1 MRFFEVFM
9 KSNRVPM
16 TILGQL
22 FGHMGLLRSQL
33 VYLGGHFECQEV
45 TLGPSEVTLS
55 N

>member
-1 MRFFEVFM
+1 M

-22 FGHMGLLRSQL
+22 FGHMGLLKSQ
-33 VYLGGHFECQEV
+33 LGGHFECQEV